1 MQRDEKYADTGENAV
16 PLQAEPYRLAYLIA
30 A

>member
-1 MQRDEKYADTGENAV
+1 MYRDEKYADRGENV
-16 PLQAEPYRLAYLIA
+16 MPLQAEPYRLAYLLA